1 VTGVRRQI
9 EKLHPDALDADEDDD
24 VDHDDV
30 GGPYERSL
38 RDAETMARS
47 WAAWLVAVAELR
59 NEPDAFGPQSFGLI
73 ALGSLL
79 SVVKEI
85 ITFASVA

>member
-1 VTGVRRQI
+1 VTAVRRQL
-9 EKLHPDALDADEDDD
+9 EKMHPDALYADEDDD
-24 VDHDDV
+24 DND
-30 GGPYERSL
+30 GGPYEKSL
-38 RDAETMARS
+38 RDAETVARS

-79 SVVKEI
+79 KVVKDV
-85 ITFASVA
+85 ASGA